1 MDVRGQADADGR
13 ANKHSCTL
21 VRSLF
26 IFNGQTRVQL
36 CLKHFAST
44 SGSKSD
50 FESQNIF
57 MSYLQF

>member
-21 VRSLF
+21 AIV
-26 IFNGQTRVQL
+26 IYFNGQTRVQL